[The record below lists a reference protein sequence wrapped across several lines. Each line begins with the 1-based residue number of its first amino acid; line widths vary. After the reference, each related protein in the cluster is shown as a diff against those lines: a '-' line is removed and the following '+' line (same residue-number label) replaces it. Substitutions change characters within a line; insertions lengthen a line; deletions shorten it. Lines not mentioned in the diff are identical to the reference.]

1 MAVLESR
8 LLSPNTGQRQKFPL
22 ALLIVLEVLD
32 MAIWWQ
38 EQNTEGESSCTRSML
53 KRYGILKD
61 RRGTGTF
68 FLIKEVSTLREI
80 SMVEDLQSV
89 TRDNHTNIYARADI
103 QILKHLVFVRVKA
116 YNSGDNG
123 PLLQLEVN
131 IVNIR
136 LQSYVALW
144 LKVQIHHQSGQE
156 LQLGEYMVS
165 RLVL

>member
-1 MAVLESR
+1 
-8 LLSPNTGQRQKFPL
+8 
-22 ALLIVLEVLD
+22 
-32 MAIWWQ
+32 
-38 EQNTEGESSCTRSML
+38 ML

-136 LQSYVALW
+136 LQSYVAL
-144 LKVQIHHQSGQE
+144 
-156 LQLGEYMVS
+156 
-165 RLVL
+165 